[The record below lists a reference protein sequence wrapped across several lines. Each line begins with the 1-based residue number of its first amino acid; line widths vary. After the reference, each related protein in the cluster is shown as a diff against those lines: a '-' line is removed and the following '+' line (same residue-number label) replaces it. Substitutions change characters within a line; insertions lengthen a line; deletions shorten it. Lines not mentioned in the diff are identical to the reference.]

1 MDCLTEKGVAKM
13 LGLFAVQF
21 NTVVS
26 LGHVILRKG
35 ERRENYSCIRL

>member
-1 MDCLTEKGVAKM
+1 MPCLFE
-13 LGLFAVQF
+13 VQF
-21 NTVVS
+21 NTVVR